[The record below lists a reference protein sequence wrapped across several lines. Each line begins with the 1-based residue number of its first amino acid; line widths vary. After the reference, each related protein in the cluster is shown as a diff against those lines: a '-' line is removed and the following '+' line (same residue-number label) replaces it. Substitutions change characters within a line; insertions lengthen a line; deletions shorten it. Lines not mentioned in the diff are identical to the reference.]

1 MNVLADFAKNK
12 SRLRW
17 IYITFLQYIW
27 RRKRFYIYFV
37 FFEIFYIGFAFVH
50 CAGWGSFAWFSG
62 GAIRPRVCG
71 DGAFTGDFLAGELCE
86 IFVFFAVVVTN
97 FCIFIMLVICLFINY
112 YYYYYYYYFG
122 WRHLNTFVFADLS
135 YFNLSLLEIKNC
147 ITLH

>member
-62 GAIRPRVCG
+62 GTIRPRVCG

-97 FCIFIMLVICLFINY
+97 FCIFIMLVICLFIYY

>member
-27 RRKRFYIYFV
+27 RRKRLYIYFV

-97 FCIFIMLVICLFINY
+97 FCIFIMLVICLFIY
-112 YYYYYYYYFG
+112 
-122 WRHLNTFVFADLS
+122 
-135 YFNLSLLEIKNC
+135 LLLLLLLLLLLFWLASFKHIRFCWFE
-147 ITLH
+147 LF